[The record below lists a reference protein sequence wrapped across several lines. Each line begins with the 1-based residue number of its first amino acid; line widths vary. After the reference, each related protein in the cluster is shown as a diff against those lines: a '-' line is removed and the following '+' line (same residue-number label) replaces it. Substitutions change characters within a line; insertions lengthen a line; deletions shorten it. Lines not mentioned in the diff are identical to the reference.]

1 MMYQGSE
8 AVRLDYLGEATPRRE
23 QRTSFEVVE
32 GAGLDHLERRGVS
45 PQFIAN
51 LKLAAAVCVALV
63 VLCVARIGVYSMA
76 VGTLASN
83 ESMRS
88 ELKQTVALEDDLRIQ
103 RSVLSSTQRIDR
115 IATQSYGMVA
125 ANGAEKLSVS
135 DFADTASD
143 FADTASEGTGT
154 ADEAT
159 DAQATD
165 AAPDATQAQKSS
177 DEVASEVG
185 QATQTQGDGST
196 AGANAA
202 DVDSLS

>member
-135 DFADTASD
+135 DS
-143 FADTASEGTGT
+143 ADTASEGTGA
-154 ADEAT
+154 ADE
-159 DAQATD
+159 ATD

>member
-63 VLCVARIGVYSMA
+63 ILCVARIGVYSMA

-135 DFADTASD
+135 DSADT
-143 FADTASEGTGT
+143 TSEGTGT
-154 ADEAT
+154 AD
-159 DAQATD
+159 AQATD
-165 AAPDATQAQKSS
+165 TAPDATQAQKSS
-177 DEVASEVG
+177 DEVASEVS

>member
-135 DFADTASD
+135 DS
-143 FADTASEGTGT
+143 ADTASEGTGT
-154 ADEAT
+154 VDE
-159 DAQATD
+159 ATD

-177 DEVASEVG
+177 DEVASEVS

-196 AGANAA
+196 AGSNAA

>member
-135 DFADTASD
+135 DSA
-143 FADTASEGTGT
+143 GT